1 MATNKELEKQVE
13 VLNEKITRLSAT
25 NSRVL
30 DEIAILQNNY
40 LNLVKEVSQ
49 RFEVVSKRFQV

>member
-40 LNLVKEVSQ
+40 SNLVKEVSQ